1 MISTPERFLQ
11 INYNP
16 EVKPQSNYSKDLIN
30 GANCQIFVYSIL
42 RFYKYEIP
50 DLKSSEL
57 WDDELFT
64 CKVNEYQDFDILL
77 YNNKDNAWG
86 AHLALFIGENK
97 IIHLSKAVGKPEIID
112 YQKLQ
117 EREKYK
123 YFIGAKRLK
132 ILNN

>member
-1 MISTPERFLQ
+1 MISIPERFLQ

-16 EVKPQSNYSKDLIN
+16 EVKPQSNYSKDLID

-42 RFYKYEIP
+42 RFYKHEIP
-50 DLKSSEL
+50 EFRSSEL

-77 YNNKDNAWG
+77 YNNKDTAWG
-86 AHLALFIGENK
+86 AHLALFIGNNK
-97 IIHLSKAVGKPEIID
+97 IIHLSKAIGKPEIID
-112 YQKLQ
+112 CQKLQ
-117 EREKYK
+117 EREKYR
-123 YFIGAKRLK
+123 YFIGVKRLK

>member
-1 MISTPERFLQ
+1 MMNVPKIFLN
-11 INYNP
+11 INYNSA
-16 EVKPQSNYSKDLIN
+16 VKPQSSYSKDLVD

-77 YNNKDNAWG
+77 YNNKNNAWG
-86 AHLALFIGENK
+86 AHLALFIGDNK
-97 IIHLSKAVGKPEIID
+97 VIHLSKAVGKPETID
-112 YQKLQ
+112 YQKLR
-117 EREKYK
+117 ERETYK
-123 YFIGAKRLK
+123 YLLGGKRLK
-132 ILNN
+132 VINH